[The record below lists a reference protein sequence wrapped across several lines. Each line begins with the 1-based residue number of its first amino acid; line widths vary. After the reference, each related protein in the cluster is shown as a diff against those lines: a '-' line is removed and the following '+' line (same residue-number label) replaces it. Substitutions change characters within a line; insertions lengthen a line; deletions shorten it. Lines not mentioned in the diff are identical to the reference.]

1 MMKLNTTTTITRV
14 SVRPPDTS
22 LKLYGNQRLELDV
35 LVVLVGAQSGTK
47 LI

>member
-1 MMKLNTTTTITRV
+1 MKFNITTTITQV

-35 LVVLVGAQSGTK
+35 LFVLVRALSGVK

>member
-1 MMKLNTTTTITRV
+1 MMKFNTTTIITRV
-14 SVRPPDTS
+14 SVRPSNTS

-35 LVVLVGAQSGTK
+35 LVVMVGALSGTK

>member
-1 MMKLNTTTTITRV
+1 MMKLNTTTIITRV
-14 SVRPPDTS
+14 SVYPLDTS

-35 LVVLVGAQSGTK
+35 LVVMVRALSGTK